1 MFKEKRSYYILITS
15 IILAV
20 TIGFSFIK
28 SPTNYNLLICYIV
41 AKSIFGVNL
50 IATTIGLYF
59 YKFEKNMDDILYS
72 VAGFLMLIPF
82 YINLFDPTKT
92 FSLILAIAFIVVG
105 VSSIAIAV
113 PFCLTT
119 TWKVREKQ
127 LMNTYKQAKP
137 QDAESDLIEPEVIET
152 TNIDLNV
159 VEGQSNESE
168 VIEVETQELETNDT
182 EAALKEPEN
191 SKLRSANNGNHWK
204 ETRWT

>member
-92 FSLILAIAFIVVG
+92 FSLILAISFIVVG

-127 LMNTYKQAKP
+127 LMATYKQTKP
-137 QDAESDLIEPEVIET
+137 QETENDTVEPEVIET
-152 TNIDLNV
+152 TSTVFDTVENKTNENNIL
-159 VEGQSNESE
+159 
-168 VIEVETQELETNDT
+168 ETKTKELETELTDY
-182 EAALKEPEN
+182 EN
-191 SKLRSANNGNHWK
+191 SEVK
-204 ETRWT
+204 ERQ

>member
-50 IATTIGLYF
+50 IATTIVLYF

-127 LMNTYKQAKP
+127 LMNTYKQTKP
-137 QDAESDLIEPEVIET
+137 QETENDTVEPEVIET
-152 TNIDLNV
+152 TSTVSDA
-159 VEGQSNESE
+159 VENKTNKNE
-168 VIEVETQELETNDT
+168 VLETETKELETELTDY
-182 EAALKEPEN
+182 EN
-191 SKLRSANNGNHWK
+191 SEVK
-204 ETRWT
+204 ERQ

>member
-50 IATTIGLYF
+50 IVTTIGLYF

-105 VSSIAIAV
+105 ISSITIAV

-127 LMNTYKQAKP
+127 LMNIYKQTKP
-137 QDAESDLIEPEVIET
+137 QETENDTVKPEVIET
-152 TNIDLNV
+152 TSIVSDT
-159 VEGQSNESE
+159 VENKTNKNE
-168 VIEVETQELETNDT
+168 ILETEIKELENELTDS
-182 EAALKEPEN
+182 EN
-191 SKLRSANNGNHWK
+191 S
-204 ETRWT
+204 

>member
-92 FSLILAIAFIVVG
+92 FSLILAITFIVVG

-119 TWKVREKQ
+119 TWKVRENQ
-127 LMNTYKQAKP
+127 LMDTYKQTKP
-137 QDAESDLIEPEVIET
+137 RETENDTVEPEVIET
-152 TNIDLNV
+152 TSVVSDNV
-159 VEGQSNESE
+159 ENKTNKNE
-168 VIEVETQELETNDT
+168 VLETETKELETELTDY
-182 EAALKEPEN
+182 EN
-191 SKLRSANNGNHWK
+191 SEVK
-204 ETRWT
+204 ERQ

>member
-92 FSLILAIAFIVVG
+92 FTLILAIAFIVVG
-105 VSSIAIAV
+105 VSSIAIAI

-127 LMNTYKQAKP
+127 LMNTYKQSKP
-137 QDAESDLIEPEVIET
+137 QETENDTVEPEVIET
-152 TNIDLNV
+152 KNTVSDTVENKTNK
-159 VEGQSNESE
+159 NE
-168 VIEVETQELETNDT
+168 VLETETKELETELTDY
-182 EAALKEPEN
+182 EN
-191 SKLRSANNGNHWK
+191 SKVK
-204 ETRWT
+204 EHQ

>member
-28 SPTNYNLLICYIV
+28 SPTNYNLLICYIA

-50 IATTIGLYF
+50 IVTTIGLYF

-82 YINLFDPTKT
+82 YINLFDPTRT
-92 FSLILAIAFIVVG
+92 FSLILAITFIVVG

-127 LMNTYKQAKP
+127 LMDTYKQTKP
-137 QDAESDLIEPEVIET
+137 QETENDTVEPEVIET
-152 TNIDLNV
+152 TSTVSDT
-159 VEGQSNESE
+159 VENKTNKNE
-168 VIEVETQELETNDT
+168 VLETETKELETELTDY
-182 EAALKEPEN
+182 EN
-191 SKLRSANNGNHWK
+191 SEVK
-204 ETRWT
+204 ERK

>member
-28 SPTNYNLLICYIV
+28 SPTNYSLLICYIV

-127 LMNTYKQAKP
+127 LMNTYKQTKP
-137 QDAESDLIEPEVIET
+137 QETENDTVEPEVIET
-152 TNIDLNV
+152 TSTVSDA
-159 VEGQSNESE
+159 VENKINKNE
-168 VIEVETQELETNDT
+168 VLETETKELETELTDY
-182 EAALKEPEN
+182 EN
-191 SKLRSANNGNHWK
+191 SEVK
-204 ETRWT
+204 ERQ

>member
-127 LMNTYKQAKP
+127 LMNTYKQIKP
-137 QDAESDLIEPEVIET
+137 QETENDTVEPEVIET
-152 TNIDLNV
+152 TCTVFDT
-159 VEGQSNESE
+159 VENKANENK
-168 VIEVETQELETNDT
+168 VLETETNVLET
-182 EAALKEPEN
+182 ELTDSENLEVKE
-191 SKLRSANNGNHWK
+191 RQ
-204 ETRWT
+204 